1 VLNIF
6 PSSCYFLVLRS
17 LPVPLSPSVRPSLT
31 SSTSFLHHSIQ
42 FPAVLMSVRASK
54 NYLRVRAG
62 ASLLVLTS
70 HSHDEFC
77 NKFTNII
84 YTLKKSGSFLG
95 RGEEDTI
102 FYSPLLA
109 HVNFEQSRLEDSS
122 LVFAAALVLRRIF
135 HNRRLSL
142 LCAALPTL
150 FKLIPEISLRWARG
164 YTFIFVAARIIR

>member
-1 VLNIF
+1 
-6 PSSCYFLVLRS
+6 
-17 LPVPLSPSVRPSLT
+17 
-31 SSTSFLHHSIQ
+31 
-42 FPAVLMSVRASK
+42 MSVRASK

-62 ASLLVLTS
+62 ASLLILTS

-122 LVFAAALVLRRIF
+122 LVFTAALVPRRIF

-142 LCAALPTL
+142 LCAALPTRDKPAMGERVYL
-150 FKLIPEISLRWARG
+150 HCRG
-164 YTFIFVAARIIR
+164 SADHTLTLTTWTSCVTVI